1 MKNDK
6 IRDFVFVL
14 FLINIPLTFLGN
26 FLLNGLIYLFVF
38 IFDMIDSYRRNV
50 RQDLR
55 GHIAK
60 IFNLLFAIF
69 ICLVGI
75 ADILE

>member
-1 MKNDK
+1 M
-6 IRDFVFVL
+6 L
-14 FLINIPLTFLGN
+14 FLINIPLIFLGN
-26 FLLNGLIYLFVF
+26 FLLNGLIFLFVF
-38 IFDMIDSYRRNV
+38 VFDMIDSYRRNV

-55 GHIAK
+55 GHITR

>member
-14 FLINIPLTFLGN
+14 FLINIPLIFLGN
-26 FLLNGLIYLFVF
+26 FLLNGLIFLFVF
-38 IFDMIDSYRRNV
+38 IFDMIDSYKRNV

-55 GHIAK
+55 GYISS
-60 IFNLLFAIF
+60 IFALLFAVF
-69 ICLVGI
+69 VCLAGI
-75 ADILE
+75 ADIID